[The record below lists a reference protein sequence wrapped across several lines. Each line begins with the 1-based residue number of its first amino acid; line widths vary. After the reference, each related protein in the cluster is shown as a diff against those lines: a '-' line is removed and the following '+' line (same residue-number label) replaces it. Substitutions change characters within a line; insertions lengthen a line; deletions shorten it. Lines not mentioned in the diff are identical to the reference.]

1 MTMLCRST
9 PSRLHGP
16 TDKQVTITRGPSA
29 SRSEQRPGRIFVN
42 GAIPV
47 FLLALALG
55 LLLAGCTPAA
65 SPETGFLLEKDFH
78 RMTDA
83 ELVAYE
89 QELSDELLRSGRTG
103 ASDVGLGVGIGSWGG
118 STGFGVRADKWFG
131 GGGGGTDPELL
142 ARRDEV
148 RNEMKRRG
156 LLQQ

>member
-9 PSRLHGP
+9 PTRLPGS
-16 TDKQVTITRGPSA
+16 TDKLVTVTRGPA
-29 SRSEQRPGRIFVN
+29 VSRSEQRPGRISVT
-42 GAIPV
+42 GAILV
-47 FLLALALG
+47 FVRALALG

-83 ELVAYE
+83 QLVAYE
-89 QELSDELLRSGRTG
+89 QELSDELLRAGRSG

-118 STGFGVRADKWFG
+118 STGFGVRADRWFG
-131 GGGGGTDPELL
+131 GGGGGVAPELL